1 MLYLTSKG
9 IEFLR
14 EEEDKQKKPTK
25 KKTPHDLKGKALAAY
40 LRQKDIEGLGFKGP
54 MGRG

>member
-1 MLYLTSKG
+1 MKYLTSKG

-14 EEEDKQKKPTK
+14 EEDKKKKPK
-25 KKTPHDLKGKALAAY
+25 EEETPQDLKGKALAEY